1 MMQKKEFS
9 LKEIA
14 ELTNSTLVGDPNK
27 CISHVADLENANEN
41 DASFLANPLYVR
53 AMEGSNAGVIF
64 ITDKITLVQN
74 KNFLIHEN
82 PSRAFQQLIELF
94 FGKKQIHTGFTA
106 IHPSSVI
113 HPSVKIGK
121 NVSVGPHAVLDENVT
136 IGDNTTIGAGCYIG
150 PQTTLGADCTL
161 HPRVTIRE
169 NCTIGNSVVIQP
181 GAVIGSCGFGL
192 DTDTNGT
199 HTRLTQ
205 LGIVIIGDDVEIG
218 ANTVIDRARFKATT
232 IGKGSKIDNLVQI
245 AHGVIIGQHNII
257 VSQTGI
263 AGSSETGNY
272 VVIGGQVG
280 IVGHVKICDQV
291 MIAAKSGVTKSIK
304 KPGKYGGYTLLPI
317 NEFNRNHIMLL
328 NIEKH
333 VKEIKELNK
342 RLQALENKET

>member
-1 MMQKKEFS
+1 MMQIQEFT

-27 CISHVADLENANEN
+27 CIRHVADLETANEN
-41 DASFLANPLYVR
+41 DASFLANPLYIR

-64 ITDKITLVQN
+64 VSDKIRLVQN
-74 KNFLIHEN
+74 KNFLVNEN
-82 PSRAFQQLIELF
+82 PSCAFQQLIELF
-94 FGKKQIHTGFTA
+94 FGKKQILTGFSA
-106 IHPSSVI
+106 IHPSAVI

-121 NVSVGPHAVLDENVT
+121 NASIGPQAVLDENVT
-136 IGDNTTIGAGCYIG
+136 IGDNTTVGAGCYIG
-150 PQTTLGADCTL
+150 PQTTLGKDCTL
-161 HPRVTIRE
+161 HPRVTVRE
-169 NCTIGNSVVIQP
+169 NCKIGNRVVIQP

-192 DTDTNGT
+192 TTDKNGT

-205 LGIVIIGDDVEIG
+205 LGIVVIGDDVEIG
-218 ANTVIDRARFKATT
+218 ANTVVDRARFKATT
-232 IGKGSKIDNLVQI
+232 IGKGTKIDNLVQI
-245 AHGVIIGQHNII
+245 AHGVIIGEHNII

-304 KPGKYGGYTLLPI
+304 KPGKYGGYTILPI

-328 NIEKH
+328 NIAKH
-333 VKEIKELNK
+333 VKDIKELN
-342 RLQALENKET
+342 RRILLLEGKGA